1 MKVLSK
7 INNPLISIFL
17 LTSHLYSANG
27 DNITVTVTKNGS
39 FQKAGNMNAHTT
51 EFVFTVA
58 VSGADATTYA
68 SGYYQ
73 PKVIFSSGSA
83 GTILNHSTLT
93 QMNATPGTFTFE
105 ITDDNIEGS
114 TGWPGDPGTV
124 DFQVQ
129 FRDSDLG
136 NSIDKDVVLAG
147 GASSLDVDQDYPGL
161 SYYEPSDN
169 EYTKDASF
177 RIYPDEATD
186 SLVVIWTGDDAST
199 QTEVITTSLNLN
211 QWNYL
216 DADNITLVEGVVYS
230 NQVQI
235 FDNAW
240 NRSSTTRSNIT
251 CDLTAATLVGITSD
265 ETAGTYKI
273 GDEID
278 FTVEFNEH
286 VLPTGGTLVATFETG
301 DTDNTANVSSRISG
315 HWSDWSTHWGGTYTV
330 TEGDE
335 VTTLEVKSLAI
346 SAGNLYDR
354 TSSVSTNLITPNST
368 TLPITDFGTANINDN
383 VALELDGIRPTITSV
398 TSSSVDAS
406 YSADETINITVNFS
420 ENVTLST
427 GNLLITLETGDT
439 DNTLNVA
446 AADIVSTQTAIG
458 TYTVIA
464 GDVSTDLAI
473 KSISLTGGGTL
484 TDAAGNALTS
494 FAIATN
500 LDAAHAIVLETTAPV
515 IGTFTSTTADGTYGI
530 GAVINVTVSF
540 KNGTGGANEDVTLSA
555 GSLDITLETGATD
568 RTVSDAA
575 ISDDNTA
582 TFTYTVQ
589 EDDASS
595 DLEVSAVAVTGGTIS
610 DAAGNELGASP
621 AIPDGGNLDDASDI
635 VIEATR
641 PTITSM
647 TSTTADGTYNI
658 GDDVNIT
665 LQFSEAV
672 TLAGGTLD
680 VTFETGSTDQTLN
693 IAAFTN
699 SNSVSATYTV
709 QAGDT
714 TNRLAMSSIALAT
727 GAALKDV
734 VGNSP
739 NDLTNFTPAA
749 LLEAAHNIVIDGNA
763 PTISKVSSTTAD
775 NSYGVGDEVNVTVYF
790 SEVVTLAGGN
800 LVVTLETGTTDQT
813 VTISSISA
821 AGSASATYTVQTGDE
836 SSDLAVKSIALSAGS
851 ITDANS
857 NTMADFSVPASND
870 ISDFKALVIDGT
882 DPTAFTTGA
891 VTTVASVSTFIV
903 SGYWNENNTDVDI
916 TVPIDSDNSLVG
928 GTVQVQAKVDAN
940 IYVNVGAAETIQSS
954 DVTNGTLDVR
964 IDKSASGNT
973 DIEEL
978 TGFDNGGVITF
989 NSIITDLAG
998 NSTTGT
1004 ASSTTLTIDT
1014 TAATVTGI
1022 TSSTDNGIYNTGDI
1036 IAVDI
1041 SFDDNITLTTGGT
1054 FGITMESG
1062 SVDNSISI
1070 TSLTNSNSATANYTV
1085 QSGDSNADLYVKTLS
1100 ITGGYLIDVAG
1111 NPMSGADLNTPT
1123 NMDTPKNIEID
1134 GIDPTAFTVSSVTTT
1149 GGNVYAGY
1157 WNSTNTGVDIVVP
1170 IANDASLTDGNV
1182 QIRGKVGSEA
1192 YENIGSSETIS
1203 ADDLDGNKTISIT
1216 AAQLEALTNFAD
1228 DGIVT
1233 ITAVIT
1239 DEATNSTT
1247 GTESSTT
1254 LTIDETLPSTF
1265 TASTVSP
1272 DGNVENAGYY
1282 NGVNTGIEVNIPLE
1296 STDNTLTGGKIR
1308 LQAKAGANTWASVA
1322 DFNTVLGTD
1331 LTAGF
1336 KTVTVDSG
1344 GTDSTDLDELTGF
1357 AENENLY
1364 FRAILWDVAG
1374 NQRTGSESATDII
1387 IDQTR
1392 PTVSSVSSSSDNG
1405 SYKSGEFI
1413 NIDVSSLEVLNVTDT
1428 PQITLETGDTDATVD
1443 YSSGTTTKTITFVYT
1458 VDDGHTSS
1466 DLDAKNVNALSLNS
1480 GTIYDDAGNELVLTL
1495 PTPGGSGSLGDN
1507 KDIIVDTDAPTAS
1520 IAYTDELVKENDIVN
1535 ITVTFDAAMASTPQ
1549 IAIDYAG
1556 TDELDTTNMSQVNDT
1571 VWAYNNITIPDG
1583 NDGAATVS
1591 IIGTDIAE
1599 NALTNTNTTNRSLMR
1614 VDNTHPTFTFLS
1626 PDNGNYV
1633 NSRNVGYKLSETS
1646 FSGTI
1651 TWTRTGGIVDA
1662 NSPHAI
1668 TLAALEL
1675 DEATTFSNYTLTSD
1689 PTTLVSGANYSI
1701 TWSATDSAGN
1711 VSNDFISTPVFFDT
1725 TAPTSALTYS
1735 RYFASEDTVVTITA
1749 TFNER
1754 TLPTPQIAIDYA
1766 SVGDDIAATNMTIGA
1781 DSTIWTYAATIPA
1794 GEANNGIV
1802 AISITGTDLASNS
1815 LRAVEVTF
1823 ADTLVVDNSF
1833 PIVTFSY
1840 SNLTQPTVI
1849 NKGKEGDLIEVTALF
1864 SEPANTN
1871 DAPVLNI
1878 DYVVDSLRSEA
1889 AFSTTN
1895 NDSTWVFQITLPAG
1909 TDDTGLMTASLVA
1922 KDRGGNPVTT
1932 YTNNNI
1938 FLVDNTLPVVTLT
1951 APDSGAYVN
1960 HRNIGYR
1967 LSENVFSGTVTW
1979 TRLGGVDDA
1988 SSPHVQ
1994 TLDATELVGSST
2006 FSDYTLVSDPTTLVS
2021 GTNYSIAWSVTDS
2034 VGNQSLAYS
2043 ETPVHYDTTAPT
2055 SALTYSR
2062 YFASADTVV
2071 IITATFNERSLPTP
2085 QIVIDYTG
2093 DTDDVSAT
2101 NMTVG
2106 ADSTIWTYSAT
2117 IPAGEA
2123 NNGIANVSLIATDMA
2138 LNTLRIADV
2147 TFSDTLE
2154 IDNTIPSITL
2164 SYINTTQT
2172 NLSNE
2177 GKYQDIIEI
2186 SALFTEK
2193 AGTEQLPTLHIEYA
2207 DSTNDSFVNMS
2218 SVSSSNNDSIWV
2230 YQVSL
2235 PDSLKNTGIMTVT
2248 MSAIDRA
2255 GNSVTIFNNNQDF
2268 EVDNTPPVDF
2278 STGSVTPI
2286 GMNPVIGW
2294 LNGITDSIEIILP
2307 IPTPSSD
2314 PSLFLGGELG
2324 IQLYNKT
2331 RGVAW
2336 QTVGTTDSL
2345 TGSGNAIPFFRTYA
2359 EIMTALPPN
2368 VDLIQGDSLMV
2379 RAVLFDRIGN
2389 PTYGDSSINE
2399 LVFDP
2404 FPTNLGQVTGGIFF
2418 TADTIISSDLVS
2430 ANWSIFNDSIYQ
2442 LIDGSGLARYDFKI
2456 LHFDST
2462 GTYVDNLIN
2471 WTSLVLNEEFSVDT
2485 LGIQHQ
2491 HQYSALIRAIDI
2503 AGNISDSVS
2512 TDTIRRINSAP
2523 IINTPLE
2530 TIQSFEDIFFT
2541 QTIDFVDVDTST
2553 ILGDQFTYKLLTTH
2567 QFGHVPA
2574 DTAVFL
2580 PGQNI
2585 INWTP
2590 TQSDTGLYTVRVIID
2605 DNWNF
2610 SDTITYSLMMNAVND
2625 TPTVAI
2631 LTPYVDITMTED
2643 QTEKVKFYLT
2653 HYGSDIDNDST
2664 QLTWQAA
2671 VLDTSRKPGFPTTA
2685 SLFFGRGTPDNVR
2698 RTLTEKYL
2706 SESNL
2711 YNNSNNILS
2720 VQQDKTNADI
2730 FQISKHNQSKLV
2742 AAQTYIDIA
2751 FTDTTGRWWA
2761 EVQVDSNYYG
2771 NSHKVIFFLSDLASA
2786 SANDTSF
2793 LTITPENDSPMID
2806 TIPRFEII
2814 ENQYGKIDLSE
2825 YISDVDDTTLT
2836 VRVSALTYKDNIA
2849 ITSSSASATTVNDS
2863 LQYTITSYGDSV
2875 LFTPM
2880 IEWSDTSLIQVVVI
2894 DNQNARAT
2902 RTFTV
2907 DIIRVPRPNLSL
2919 EVIQNNAFSNF
2930 FEIVITDTISKTDSL
2945 FVTLQGQRIA
2955 LDTVASYTYVGHYS
2969 FDNPGTYSFYVKAW
2983 GVVGDTTITRS
2994 VNMALAKAFND
3005 WSGSSPDGNFNV
3017 MGSSGSVQFDQSLL
3031 IVDSTMFNKYFYDR
3045 ASYRL
3050 GNESSK
3056 FDLPVE
3062 VSFLSNS
3069 EHYAIYQRRNGV
3081 EWIELPSVSKYGK
3094 IMAFTDGMGY
3104 FRLGPKTIFV
3114 PGETSLHQN
3123 YPNPFNPVTNIIYD
3137 VGFNEGPQ
3145 QRVKIIV
3152 YNLLGQHVR
3161 TLVNE
3166 YKDIGRYTVRWDGRD
3181 KNNVT
3186 VSSGLYFIRL
3196 INNTGRVNTKKM
3208 MLVR

>member
-1 MKVLSK
+1 MKLHFKPFFAFVLIQALSVH
-7 INNPLISIFL
+7 IFA
-17 LTSHLYSANG
+17 ANG
-27 DNITVTVTKNGS
+27 DDITVTVTKNGS
-39 FQKAGNMNAHTT
+39 FQKAGYMNVHTT

-58 VSGADATTYA
+58 VSGDDATTYA

-124 DFQVQ
+124 DFQIQ
-129 FRDSDLG
+129 FRDSDLA
-136 NSIDKDVVLAG
+136 NSIDEDVVLAG

-161 SYYEPSDN
+161 FYYEPTDN

-186 SLVVIWTGDDAST
+186 SLVVIWTGNDAST

-251 CDLTAATLVGITSD
+251 CDLTSATLVGITSD

-278 FTVEFNEH
+278 FTVEFDEH
-286 VLPTGGTLVATFETG
+286 VLPSGGTLVATFETG
-301 DTDNTANVSSRISG
+301 VTDNTANVSSRISG
-315 HWSDWSTHWGGTYTV
+315 HWSSWSTHWGGTYTV

-335 VTTLEVKSLAI
+335 VTQLEVKSLAI

-368 TLPITDFGTANINDN
+368 TLPITDFGSANINDN
-383 VALELDGIRPTITSV
+383 VALELDGIRPTIASV

-458 TYTVIA
+458 TYTVVA
-464 GDVSTDLAI
+464 GDVSIDLAV
-473 KSISLTGGGTL
+473 KSISLTGGGTM

-530 GAVINVTVSF
+530 GAAINVTVSF
-540 KNGTGGANEDVTLSA
+540 TNGTGGANEDVTLSA

-568 RTVSDAA
+568 RTASDAA
-575 ISDDNTA
+575 VSDDNTA

-595 DLEVSAVAVTGGTIS
+595 DLEISAVAVTGGTIS
-610 DAAGNELGASP
+610 DAAGNELGAAP

-647 TSTTADGTYNI
+647 TSTTSDGTYNI

-699 SNSVSATYTV
+699 SNSASATYTV

-714 TNRLAMSSIALAT
+714 TNQLTMSSIALAT
-727 GAALKDV
+727 GATLKDV

-763 PTISKVSSTTAD
+763 PTISKVTSTTAD
-775 NSYGVGDEVNVTVYF
+775 GSYGVGDEVNVTVYF

-813 VTISSISA
+813 VTIPSISA
-821 AGSASATYTVQTGDE
+821 AGSASATYIVQPGDE

-857 NTMADFSVPASND
+857 NTMADFSIPTDND
-870 ISDFKALVIDGT
+870 ISDFEELVIDGT
-882 DPTAFTTGA
+882 DPTAFTTGTA
-891 VTTVASVSTFIV
+891 TTVALVSTFVV
-903 SGYWNENNTDVDI
+903 SDYWNENNTDVDI
-916 TVPIDSDNSLVG
+916 TIPIANDNSLVG
-928 GTVQVQAKVDAN
+928 GTVQVLAKVDAN
-940 IYVNVGAAETIQSS
+940 TYVNVGVAETIQSS

-964 IDKSASGNT
+964 IDESASGNT

-978 TGFDNGGVITF
+978 TGFDDGGVITF

-1004 ASSTTLTIDT
+1004 ASTTTITVDQI
-1014 TAATVTGI
+1014 AATVTGI
-1022 TSSTDNGIYNTGDI
+1022 TSSTDNGIYNTGDL

-1041 SFDDNITLTTGGT
+1041 SFDDNITLTDGGS
-1054 FGITMESG
+1054 FDITMESG

-1100 ITGGYLIDVAG
+1100 VTGGYLIDVAG
-1111 NPMSGADLNTPT
+1111 NPMIDLNIPT
-1123 NMDTPKNIEID
+1123 NMDTPKDIEID
-1134 GIDPTAFTVSSVTTT
+1134 GIDPDDFTVSSVTTT

-1157 WNSTNTGVDIVVP
+1157 WNSTNTGIDVVVP

-1182 QIRGKVGSEA
+1182 QIRGKVGAEA
-1192 YENIGSSETIS
+1192 NENIGSSETIS

-1265 TASTVSP
+1265 TVSTVSP

-1282 NGVNTGIEVNIPLE
+1282 NGVNTGVEVKIPLE

-1308 LQAKAGANTWASVA
+1308 LQAKAGANTSVSVA

-1331 LTAGF
+1331 FTAGF
-1336 KTVTVDSG
+1336 KTVTVDSA
-1344 GTDSTDLDELTGF
+1344 GTDSTDLVELTGF

-1364 FRAILWDVAG
+1364 FSAILWDVAG

-1387 IDQTR
+1387 IDQTS

-1405 SYKSGEFI
+1405 SYKSGESI

-1428 PQITLETGDTDATVD
+1428 PQITLETGVTDATVD

-1466 DLDAKNVNALSLNS
+1466 DLDAKNINALSLNS

-1549 IAIDYAG
+1549 IAIDYTG

-1599 NALTNTNTTNRSLMR
+1599 NVLTNANTTNRSLMR
-1614 VDNTHPTFTFLS
+1614 VDNTHPIFTFLS

-1662 NSPHAI
+1662 NSPHNV

-1675 DEATTFSNYTLTSD
+1675 DEATTFTDYTLVSD

-1711 VSNDFISTPVFFDT
+1711 VSNDFISTPVHFDT
-1725 TAPTSALTYS
+1725 TSPTASLTYS
-1735 RYFASEDTVVTITA
+1735 RYFASEDSVVTITA

-1754 TLPTPQIAIDYA
+1754 ALPTPQIAIDYA
-1766 SVGDDIAATNMTIGA
+1766 GVGDDIAATNMTIGA

-1794 GEANNGIV
+1794 GEANNGIA
-1802 AISITGTDLASNS
+1802 AISISGTDLASNS
-1815 LRAVEVTF
+1815 LRAVEVTPS
-1823 ADTLVVDNSF
+1823 DTLIVDNSF
-1833 PIVTFSY
+1833 PTVTFSY

-1849 NKGKEGDLIEVTALF
+1849 NKGKEGDLIEVTAQF

-1889 AFSTTN
+1889 AFSTSN

-1909 TDDTGLMTASLVA
+1909 TDDTGYLTASLTA
-1922 KDRGGNPVTT
+1922 KDRAGNPVLTF
-1932 YTNNNI
+1932 TNNNI
-1938 FLVDNTLPVVTLT
+1938 FLVDNTPPVVSLT

-1960 HRNIGYR
+1960 HRNISYR

-1979 TRLGGVDDA
+1979 TRLSGVDDA
-1988 SSPHVQ
+1988 GSPHVQ
-1994 TLDATELVGSST
+1994 ALDATELVGLST
-2006 FSDYTLVSDPTTLVS
+2006 YSDYTLVSDPTTLVS
-2021 GTNYSIAWSVTDS
+2021 GANYSITWSATDS
-2034 VGNQSLAYS
+2034 AGNVSNDFIS
-2043 ETPVHYDTTAPT
+2043 TPVHFDTTSPT
-2055 SALTYSR
+2055 ASLTYSR
-2062 YFASADTVV
+2062 YFASEDSVV
-2071 IITATFNERSLPTP
+2071 TITATFNERALPTP
-2085 QIVIDYTG
+2085 QIAIDYAGVG
-2093 DTDDVSAT
+2093 DDIAAT
-2101 NMTVG
+2101 NMTIG
-2106 ADSTIWTYSAT
+2106 ADSTIWTYAAT

-2123 NNGIANVSLIATDMA
+2123 NNGVASVSLTTIDMA
-2138 LNTLRIADV
+2138 SNALRIEDV
-2147 TFSDTLE
+2147 TFTDTLE
-2154 IDNTIPSITL
+2154 VDNTNPSITL
-2164 SYINTTQT
+2164 SYTNITQV

-2177 GKYQDIIEI
+2177 GKYQDVISI

-2193 AGTEQLPTLHIEYA
+2193 ASNEQLPTLNIEYA
-2207 DSTNDSFVNMS
+2207 DSTDDSFVNMA
-2218 SVSSSNNDSIWV
+2218 SVSSSNNDSVWV
-2230 YQVSL
+2230 YQVTL
-2235 PDSLKNTGIMTVT
+2235 PDSLKNTGTMTVS
-2248 MSAIDRA
+2248 MSAKDRA
-2255 GNSVTIFNNNQDF
+2255 GNLVTVFNNNQNF
-2268 EVDNTPPVDF
+2268 TVDNTPPIDF
-2278 STGSVTPI
+2278 ATGIISTLGI
-2286 GMNPVIGW
+2286 NPVIGW
-2294 LNGITDSIEIILP
+2294 LNGITDSIQILVP

-2324 IQLYNKT
+2324 IQIYNKT
-2331 RGVAW
+2331 RGVSW
-2336 QTVGTTDSL
+2336 QTIGVADSL
-2345 TGSGNAIPFFRTYA
+2345 TGSGSAIQFFRTFG
-2359 EIMTALPPN
+2359 EITSALPPN
-2368 VDLIQGDSLMV
+2368 IDLLQGDSLMS
-2379 RAVLFDRIGN
+2379 RAVLYDRVGN
-2389 PTYGDSSINE
+2389 PTYGDSSISE
-2399 LVFDP
+2399 LVYDP
-2404 FPTNLGQVTGGIFF
+2404 FPTNLGQISGGIF
-2418 TADTIISSDLVS
+2418 TADTIIISSDLVS
-2430 ANWSIFNDSIYQ
+2430 ANWTTFDDSIYQ
-2442 LIDGSGLARYDFKI
+2442 LINGSGLARYDYKI
-2456 LHFDST
+2456 LHFDSS
-2462 GTYVDNLIN
+2462 GIYVDDLIE
-2471 WTSLVLNEEFSVDT
+2471 WSSVSLNEQLSVDT

-2491 HQYSALIRAIDI
+2491 HLYAALIRAVDV
-2503 AGNISDSVS
+2503 AGNISNSVS

-2523 IINTPLE
+2523 IITEITE
-2530 TIQSFEDIFFT
+2530 TVQAYEDIAFT
-2541 QTIDFVDVDTST
+2541 QAIQFSDIDTAT
-2553 ILGDQFTYKLLTTH
+2553 ILSDQFTYKLKTSH
-2567 QFGHVPA
+2567 QYGYVPV

-2580 PGQNI
+2580 SGQNVI
-2585 INWTP
+2585 SWTP
-2590 TQSDTGLYTVRVIID
+2590 TQLDTGLYTVRVIID
-2605 DNWNF
+2605 DNWSF

-2625 TPTVAI
+2625 TPSVAI
-2631 LTPYVDITMTED
+2631 LAPYLDITMAED
-2643 QTEKVKFYLT
+2643 QTTKVKFYLT
-2653 HYGSDIDNDST
+2653 QYGNDVDNDST
-2664 QLTWQAA
+2664 QHTWQAA
-2671 VLDTSRKPGFPTTA
+2671 VLDTSKKPGFPTSAT
-2685 SLFFGRGTPDNVR
+2685 LFFGDGTPDEVKNALLKR
-2698 RTLTEKYL
+2698 YNPGIESINKQMETLFPIQLDKSFDDIDEKN
-2706 SESNL
+2706 NL
-2711 YNNSNNILS
+2711 FKKISTAQSYINI
-2720 VQQDKTNADI
+2720 V
-2730 FQISKHNQSKLV
+2730 
-2742 AAQTYIDIA
+2742 

-2761 EVQVDSNYYG
+2761 EIKVDSNYFG
-2771 NSHKVIFFLSDLASA
+2771 NNHRIIFFLSDIASA
-2786 SANDTSF
+2786 TANDTSL
-2793 LTITPENDSPMID
+2793 LTITPENDTPRIN

-2814 ENQYGKIDLSE
+2814 ENQFAKIDLSE
-2825 YISDVDDTTLT
+2825 YITDVDDTTLT
-2836 VRVSALTYKDNIA
+2836 VRVAALTYSDQMSI
-2849 ITSSSASATTVNDS
+2849 SSSSFSATTVNDS
-2863 LQYTITSYGDSV
+2863 IQYTMNSLGDSV
-2875 LFTPM
+2875 LFTPA
-2880 IEWSDTSLIQVVVI
+2880 IEWSDTALIHVSVL
-2894 DNQNARAT
+2894 DAQNARASK
-2902 RTFTV
+2902 TFV
-2907 DIIRVPRPNLSL
+2907 IDILRVPRPHLSL
-2919 EVIQNNAFSNF
+2919 EVIQNNAFTNF
-2930 FEIVITDTISKTDSL
+2930 FEVIVTDTISKTDSL
-2945 FVTLQGQRIA
+2945 FLTLQGQRIK
-2955 LDTVASYTYVGHYS
+2955 LDTVASFTYVGHYS
-2969 FDNPGTYSFYVKAW
+2969 FDNPGIYSFYIKAW
-2983 GVVGDTTITRS
+2983 GIVGDTTITRS

-3017 MGSSGSVQFDQSLL
+3017 FGSSGSVPFDQSLL
-3031 IVDSTMFNKYFYDR
+3031 IVDSTMFKKYFHDR

-3050 GNESSK
+3050 GNESFK
-3056 FDLPVE
+3056 FNSPVE
-3062 VSFLSNS
+3062 VSISSNS
-3069 EHYAIYQRRNGV
+3069 EIYAIYQRRNGV
-3081 EWIELPSVSKYGK
+3081 EWVELPSISKYGK
-3094 IMAFTDGMGY
+3094 IKAYTDGMGY
-3104 FRLGPKTIFV
+3104 FRLGPKTIIV

-3145 QRVKIIV
+3145 QRINIVV

-3166 YKDIGRYTVRWDGRD
+3166 HKDIGRYTVRWDGRD
-3181 KNNVT
+3181 KNNVS
-3186 VSSGLYFIRL
+3186 VSSGLYFIRMV
-3196 INNTGRVNTKKM
+3196 NNMGRVNTKKM